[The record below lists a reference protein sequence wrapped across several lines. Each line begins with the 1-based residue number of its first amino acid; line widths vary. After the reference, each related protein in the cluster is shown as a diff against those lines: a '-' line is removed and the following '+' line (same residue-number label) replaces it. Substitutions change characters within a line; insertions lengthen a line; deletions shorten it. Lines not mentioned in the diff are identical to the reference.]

1 VAHLVAVC
9 RVHEI
14 RADAGAVGVTAIDK
28 RAVEGPVKVR
38 KLGLYADIQADRTHH
53 GGRDKALYA
62 YADEAARQW
71 ADELGREV
79 SPGLFGENLR
89 TSGLDV
95 DGAEIGEVWTIGAIT
110 VEVSAPRI
118 PCATFARRLGE
129 RRWVKR
135 FTERGAPGAY
145 LWVRRT
151 GSISAG
157 DEIAVV
163 SKPGHGVSVS
173 RWFTQTDPADAETLR
188 DSAAAGDFTMS
199 AALADAVAAV
209 LRRG

>member
-1 VAHLVAVC
+1 MAHLVAVC

-14 RADAGAVGVTAIDK
+14 HSDAGSVGVTAIDK
-28 RAVEGPVKVR
+28 RPVDGPVKVR

-53 GGRDKALYA
+53 GGHDKALYA

-71 ADELGREV
+71 ADELGRDV
-79 SPGLFGENLR
+79 TPGLFGENLR
-89 TSGLDV
+89 TSGIDV
-95 DGAEIGEVWTIGAIT
+95 DGAEIGEVWTIGTIT

-118 PCATFARRLGE
+118 PCATFSRRLGE

-151 GSISAG
+151 GSIRAG
-157 DEIAVV
+157 DEIAVL

-173 RWFTQTDPADAETLR
+173 RWFTETDPSDARRLR
-188 DSAAAGDFTMS
+188 DSAAAGDFTMGP
-199 AALADAVAAV
+199 AMADAVTAV

>member
-1 VAHLVAVC
+1 
-9 RVHEI
+9 
-14 RADAGAVGVTAIDK
+14 
-28 RAVEGPVKVR
+28 
-38 KLGLYADIQADRTHH
+38 
-53 GGRDKALYA
+53 
-62 YADEAARQW
+62 
-71 ADELGREV
+71 
-79 SPGLFGENLR
+79 
-89 TSGLDV
+89 
-95 DGAEIGEVWTIGAIT
+95 VWTIGAIT